1 MSQVAHRA
9 ELATAPARLA
19 VRPGAPGEVGVPLG
33 TRIELDASTR
43 RPARNLLAGGT
54 PTRILRLSEAGVHAF
69 EELRDGPVSS
79 PAAARLAR
87 RLGDV
92 CMANP
97 LPGRPA
103 TTLGVTIVV
112 PVRDRPDDLARCLQ
126 ALGAEHR
133 VLVVDDGSLDPVAV
147 AAICRDHGARL
158 ARRSES
164 GGPTAA
170 RNLALGLIESELVAF
185 VDSDCVPPAAWT
197 SGLAGHFDDP
207 LVGAVAP
214 RIVPLA
220 AHDGGTAT
228 RYGAARSPLDLGERP
243 ALVAPRMR
251 VSYVPAAALV
261 VRRCALGEGFDEQL
275 RYGEDVDLLWRLV
288 ELGWRVRYEP
298 TVQVAHRE
306 PGTWGALLRRRFLYG
321 TSAAPL
327 ARRHPGAVAP
337 LLLGP
342 WPTLVVVALLARRP
356 RYAAAAYAAGAA
368 LAVRRLRS
376 TGLPLRMVW
385 RSTLSGVWACFL
397 GLGRWCGQFA
407 WPALAWVLVRP
418 GGLPPA
424 RRHRRAAVAGLW
436 LVPALHEWVRRRPRL
451 DPLRFG
457 LGMLADEAA
466 YGTGVW
472 RQCLRERT
480 WSPILPSVARNRRRG

>member
-1 MSQVAHRA
+1 
-9 ELATAPARLA
+9 
-19 VRPGAPGEVGVPLG
+19 VRPGGPCAPGEVGVPLG

-43 RPARNLLAGGT
+43 RPARNVLTGGT

-69 EELRDGPVSS
+69 EELRDGPISS

-87 RLGDV
+87 RLGDAG
-92 CMANP
+92 MANP

-103 TTLGVTIVV
+103 STLEVSIVV

-133 VLVVDDGSLDPVAV
+133 VLVVDDGSFDPGAV
-147 AAICRDHGARL
+147 AAICRHQGARVV
-158 ARRSES
+158 RRRES
-164 GGPTAA
+164 GGPAAA

-185 VDSDCVPPAAWT
+185 VDSDCVPPAAWI
-197 SGLAGHFDDP
+197 SRLAGHFEDP

-214 RIVPLA
+214 RIVPLGG
-220 AHDGGTAT
+220 HDGGTAI

-288 ELGWRVRYEP
+288 ERGWRVRYEP

-306 PGTWGALLRRRFLYG
+306 PGSWGALLRRRFLYG

-327 ARRHPGAVAP
+327 ARRHPGTMAP
-337 LLLGP
+337 LVLQL
-342 WPTLVVVALLARRP
+342 WPTLEVVALLARRP
-356 RYAAAAYAAGAA
+356 RYAAAAGAAGAA
-368 LAVRRLRS
+368 VVGRRLRS
-376 TGLPLRMVW
+376 TGLPLRIVS
-385 RSTLSGVWACFL
+385 RSSLSGVWVCFV

-418 GGLPPA
+418 GGSPPA
-424 RRHRRAAVAGLW
+424 RRHRRAVAAGLW
-436 LVPALHEWVRRRPRL
+436 LVPPLEEWARRSPRL

-457 LGMLADEAA
+457 LGVLADEAA
-466 YGTGVW
+466 YGSGVL
-472 RQCLRERT
+472 RGCLRERL
-480 WSPILPSVARNRRRG
+480 WSPLLPRVVRPRRIGRGKKE